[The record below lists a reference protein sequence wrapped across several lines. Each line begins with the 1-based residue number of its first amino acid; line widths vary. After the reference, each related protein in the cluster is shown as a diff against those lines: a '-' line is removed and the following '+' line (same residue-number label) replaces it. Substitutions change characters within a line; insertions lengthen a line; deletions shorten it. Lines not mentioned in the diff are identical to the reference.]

1 MKTGFAVFIPLVGC
15 VCNLLLALT
24 VLRSSVRIFAHRV
37 YFFLCICIAI
47 WNLGQYFLFVI
58 PSNENDAALF
68 WARFCWFGVIFIPLL
83 LFHLSLLIAQ
93 IQVGKYIRYF
103 YAFCFLM
110 AASDFT
116 PLFLR
121 TDIRYLGTSG
131 WYARASAGV
140 YVFSVF
146 PFMLVYGSLVIL
158 FLKRKAMPPLHRK
171 RLDALI
177 FGQCLLVVLGM
188 NDILPVIGIEKYPLT
203 NIQIFPYGALAAA
216 FYGLIGGYS
225 VLHHQ
230 LLDVHIALGRMAAQL
245 IRFAF
250 LFFTGLILL
259 LTATLFAP
267 SQFTITS
274 FFTAL
279 AVLMISGI
287 VASIYFPRV
296 FGTGSESLEKRIL
309 GDRFEYHDQIRSFIA
324 SMQMYTDTTLLLS
337 DLHDLLLKTI
347 RVRHYQIILLDE
359 TSRVF
364 SLFRAHPEQPVEP
377 VPGLQND
384 SAIFRFFQT
393 TKSEYLAF
401 NITYTISAGPQLE
414 REAREQ
420 LRKFDAEFCFQFLF
434 EEEPFGLLLIGEKDD
449 EQPYTGTDLEL
460 FVSLS
465 KNLGLMINQIRLKNQ
480 ILQAQELELLGRMS
494 RGMAHDLNN
503 LLTPVWTFLQ
513 LSNEGASIQDLS
525 EDLLPVALRNIKSM
539 RAYIREAL
547 FFSENLRPDFQ
558 LGRLDVVITQ
568 AVDIVRAKTEKSV
581 DILVSSPGEVLV
593 EMDEVLIQRLIA
605 NIVSNG
611 VDASQ
616 PGSTIHIELLRLVKT
631 ETNRD
636 WLRVRIV
643 DSGEGIK
650 AEDLNRVFTPYF
662 TTKNRG
668 DAERGFG
675 LGLAICRKIVHL
687 HGGNLNIASQV
698 KKGTTVQIDLPNR
711 QVKPPIS
718 VASTPTQQ

>member
-1 MKTGFAVFIPLVGC
+1 MKFAVFIPLVGC
-15 VCNLLLALT
+15 ICNLLLALT

-37 YFFLCICIAI
+37 YLVLCICIAI
-47 WNLGQYFLFVI
+47 WNLGQYFLFVVPVPDNQTAI
-58 PSNENDAALF
+58 F
-68 WARFCWFGVIFIPLL
+68 WARFCWFGVIFIPVL

-93 IQVGKYIRYF
+93 VQVGRYIRYC
-103 YAFCFLM
+103 YAFCILL

-116 PLFLR
+116 PWFLKS
-121 TDIRYLGTSG
+121 IRPLGIENSSG
-131 WYARASAGV
+131 WYARAGIGV
-140 YVFSVF
+140 YVYSLF
-146 PFMLVYGSLVIL
+146 PFMLVYGSLIIL
-158 FLKRKAMPPLHRK
+158 FLKRKAMPSLHRT

-188 NDILPVIGIEKYPLT
+188 NDILPVIGIEKYPFT
-203 NIQIFPYGALAAA
+203 GIYIYPFGSLAAG

-230 LLDVHIALGRMAAQL
+230 LLDVHIALGRIAAQL

-250 LFFTGLILL
+250 LFFMGLILL

-267 SQFTITS
+267 SQFTTTS

-309 GDRFEYHDQIRSFIA
+309 GDRFEYHDQIRSFIS

-337 DLHDLLLKTI
+337 DLHELLLKTI
-347 RVRHYQIILLDE
+347 RVRLYQIILLDD
-359 TSRVF
+359 TNRVF
-364 SLFRAHPEQPVEP
+364 SLFRSYPEQPVEP
-377 VPGLQND
+377 IPDLQND

-393 TKSEYLAF
+393 IKSEYLAF
-401 NITYTISAGPQLE
+401 NISYTISDGPQLE
-414 REAREQ
+414 REARDQ
-420 LRKFDAEFCFQFLF
+420 LRKFNAEFCFPFFF
-434 EEEPFGLLLIGEKDD
+434 EEEPFGLLLVGEKDS
-449 EQPYTGTDLEL
+449 EQPYTTTDLEL

-465 KNLGLMINQIRLKNQ
+465 KNLSVMINQIRLKNQ

-494 RGMAHDLNN
+494 QGMAHDLNN
-503 LLTPVWTFLQ
+503 LLTPIWTFLQ
-513 LSNEGASIQDLS
+513 LSNEGAPTEDLN
-525 EDLLPVALRNIKSM
+525 EDLLPVALRNINAM

-558 LGRLDVVITQ
+558 LGRLDVVVSQ
-568 AVDIVRAKTEKSV
+568 AVDIVRTKTEKSV

-605 NIVSNG
+605 NIVSNA
-611 VDASQ
+611 VDASR
-616 PGSTIHIELLRLVKT
+616 PGSTIHIELVRLVKT
-631 ETNRD
+631 EMNRD
-636 WLRVRIV
+636 WLRVRVV
-643 DSGEGIK
+643 DSGEGIRP
-650 AEDLNRVFTPYF
+650 EDLSRVFTPYF

-668 DAERGFG
+668 DQQRGFG

-687 HGGNLNIASQV
+687 HGGNLNITSQV
-698 KKGTTVQIDLPNR
+698 KKGTTVQIDLPNC

-718 VASTPTQQ
+718 ASMHPT